1 MSETIN
7 NTNIQNHYLKNN
19 QIRTKLLKFIDNE
32 IKSKMQQKIKTIKFK
47 CEDESQIK
55 ISFEE
60 TFAQKQTNRYAF
72 FSSNINKIKKND
84 NADKSISTVDDSSNK
99 IHKKVY
105 QKRLN
110 IRSKTISKVDNR
122 SKKLLNNNND
132 FHKNIYSINNLSKQ
146 KNTFLIVPKK
156 QNPAEYLKIL
166 CNNLKRPK
174 NNKKPTI
181 RITSRFI
188 KSKLL
193 DLNKDKKSS
202 KKSSKLK
209 LKKPKKENRYAD
221 FSLRKQKK
229 NFVVNSKSEIFSN
242 SIFIKI
248 KQKK

>member
-1 MSETIN
+1 MSKTIN
-7 NTNIQNHYLKNN
+7 NKNIKNNYFKNN
-19 QIRTKLLKFIDNE
+19 QIRTKLLIFIDNE
-32 IKSKMQQKIKTIKFK
+32 IKSKIQQNIKTIKFK

-60 TFAQKQTNRYAF
+60 SFAQKQTNRYAF
-72 FSSNINKIKKND
+72 FSSNINKVKKNN
-84 NADKSISTVDDSSNK
+84 NADKSISTVDDSPIK
-99 IHKKVY
+99 ISKIVY

-110 IRSKTISKVDNR
+110 IHSKTISKVDNR
-122 SKKLLNNNND
+122 SKKLLNNNIGL
-132 FHKNIYSINNLSKQ
+132 HKNIYSIKNSSKQ
-146 KNTFLIVPKK
+146 QSTFLIVSKK
-156 QNPAEYLKIL
+156 QNPAEYLKTL

-181 RITSRFI
+181 RNTSRFI